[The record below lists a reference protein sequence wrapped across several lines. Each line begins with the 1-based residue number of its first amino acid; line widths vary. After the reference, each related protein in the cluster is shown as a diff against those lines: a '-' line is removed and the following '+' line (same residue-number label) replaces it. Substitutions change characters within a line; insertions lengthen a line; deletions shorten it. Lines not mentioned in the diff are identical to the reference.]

1 MLRNTFLA
9 LLALIC
15 LIPLVSCG
23 EDAASE
29 PKQSNEELLLEYN
42 TQLDVPV
49 DFILTYPQTDR
60 ELTRFSISSQFIR
73 PVTLG
78 AIEKVKA
85 NNFTP
90 ASRIYLR
97 AILLNG
103 KIVKPIE
110 AYDEII
116 EAQLSITLHANHDKY
131 DHYMK
136 SDYDYLYNPDAK
148 KKPTGIE
155 MYGLE
160 ELRDEADS
168 HKRIYYLARD
178 SDFEWLFFDC
188 RGVSKNYV
196 DYEFGNGA
204 CFAKFRIDENIAI
217 SLGFPHVLLS
227 EWRSIAKE
235 VANTVKGWEK

>member
-1 MLRNTFLA
+1 MLRNSIFAIIYMLTCFTQLA
-9 LLALIC
+9 C
-15 LIPLVSCG
+15 SQQSN
-23 EDAASE
+23 SE
-29 PKQSNEELLLEYN
+29 PKQSKEELLKEYN

-73 PVTLG
+73 PVTL
-78 AIEKVKA
+78 ETVEMVKS
-85 NNFTP
+85 NTLD
-90 ASRIYLR
+90 ASSTIYLR
-97 AILLNG
+97 GILLDK

-110 AYDEII
+110 AFDEII

-148 KKPTGIE
+148 KRPSGKE
-155 MYGLE
+155 VYGLVE
-160 ELRDEADS
+160 AQDEANAS
-168 HKRIYYLARD
+168 KKIFYIARD

-217 SLGFPHVLLS
+217 SLGFPHALLA
-227 EWRSIAKE
+227 EWRNITKE

>member
-1 MLRNTFLA
+1 MLRNSILA
-9 LLALIC
+9 IICMLMCSAQLAC
-15 LIPLVSCG
+15 SQQSN
-23 EDAASE
+23 SE
-29 PKQSNEELLLEYN
+29 PKQSKEELLLEYN

-78 AIEKVKA
+78 TIGRVKT
-85 NNFTP
+85 NSFVP
-90 ASRIYLR
+90 AHTIYLR

-110 AYDEII
+110 AFDEII

-131 DHYMK
+131 NHYMK
-136 SDYDYLYNPDAK
+136 SDYDYLYDPSAK
-148 KKPTGIE
+148 RKPTGVEI
-155 MYGLE
+155 YGLK
-160 ELRDEADS
+160 ELLDEADS
-168 HKRIYYLARD
+168 YKKVYYSAD
-178 SDFEWLFFDC
+178 NSDFEWLFFEC

-227 EWRSIAKE
+227 EWRSITKE
-235 VANTVKGWEK
+235 VANTVKGWEN